1 MFRIADQ
8 LTCGHSI
15 NVEDDM
21 GQRYLEPSDFFKN
34 GIPASIV
41 AVIVI
46 ITVGFAIMRL
56 MGM

>member
-1 MFRIADQ
+1 
-8 LTCGHSI
+8 
-15 NVEDDM
+15 M
-21 GQRYLEPSDFFKN
+21 GERYLEPSDFFKN

-46 ITVGFAIMRL
+46 ITVGYSIMRF